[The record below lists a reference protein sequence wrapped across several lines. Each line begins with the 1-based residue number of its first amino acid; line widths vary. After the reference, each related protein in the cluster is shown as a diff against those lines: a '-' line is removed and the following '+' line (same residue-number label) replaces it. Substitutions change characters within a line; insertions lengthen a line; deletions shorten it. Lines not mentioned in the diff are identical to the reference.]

1 VFPHFGDGKIKMK
14 INQKHAVWLMA
25 GLIVLSALF
34 LRTYDIDSVPA
45 GIYPDEAVNGT
56 DALLANKT
64 GEYKIFYT
72 SNYGREGL
80 FINLQAL
87 TIKIFGNTVLGLKFW
102 SIFFGAMTVFG
113 VFLLSK
119 ELFQS
124 SRAGLIGAYFTAF
137 SYWAINF
144 SRIGFRANMVPLI
157 LAFTFYFLF
166 KGLRTKKYSDFI
178 FSGLIFG
185 LGIHTYIAFRVS
197 PLVLIILLASLI
209 LSREHFL
216 KNFWR
221 HILVFAFAM
230 MVTATPM
237 LLDFF
242 YFHPEHY
249 ASRTGGISVLNPQV
263 NRGDLIG
270 TLAKTFSLSLGKYNF
285 WGDQNWRHNYPPY
298 PILNPLVGIAFL
310 VGLFYSIYK
319 FFRLLWLRIFRGIRE
334 EKFIL
339 YTLLLAWLF
348 SLLIP
353 EFLAYEG
360 NPHALRAIGT
370 IPVVFIIAT
379 IPFLWILGRISHFGM
394 GLKTATI
401 SALFAGFLFIGI
413 ADPMKYFVFFNDNPQ
428 QHGAFNANFT
438 NMAKYL
444 LSLPDDTRK
453 YVIANGGGKEMED
466 DLPVTAHPIKYLT
479 YGKVK
484 NLSFLIKSDS
494 NGTTA
499 GKNTEPK
506 ISTPAVFVF
515 MNYDQTAIDGLKK
528 DFPLARVEKIDLD
541 PGHQSDF
548 IVLKVD

>member
-1 VFPHFGDGKIKMK
+1 MK
-14 INQKHAVWLMA
+14 TNQKYAVWLIA
-25 GLIVLSALF
+25 GLIVLCALF
-34 LRTYDIDSVPA
+34 LRAYDIDNIPA

-102 SIFFGAMTVFG
+102 SIFFGALTVFG
-113 VFLLSK
+113 VFLLGK

-185 LGIHTYIAFRVS
+185 LGVHTYIAFRVS
-197 PLVLIILLASLI
+197 PIVLIVLLVSLI
-209 LSREHFL
+209 ISKEHFL

-249 ASRTGGISVLNPQV
+249 ASRTGGISVLNPEV
-263 NRGDLIG
+263 NKGNLLS

-310 VGLFYSIYK
+310 VGLFYSLYK
-319 FFRLLWLRIFRGIRE
+319 FFRLLWLRTFHGIRE
-334 EKFIL
+334 EKFVL
-339 YTLLLAWLF
+339 YTLLLAWFF

-401 SALFAGFLFIGI
+401 SALFVGFLFVGI
-413 ADPMKYFVFFNDNPQ
+413 ADPVKYFVFFNNNPK

-438 NMAKYL
+438 NMAEYL
-444 LSLPDDTRK
+444 LSLPDDTKK

-466 DLPVTAHPIKYLT
+466 GLPVTAHPIKYLT
-479 YGKVK
+479 YEKVK
-484 NLSFLIKSDS
+484 NLSFLVKNSD
-494 NGTTA
+494 NKNETTTNEDA
-499 GKNTEPK
+499 RPK
-506 ISTPAVFVF
+506 ISTPTVFVL
-515 MNYDQTAIDGLKK
+515 MNYDQTIIDEFKK
-528 DFPLARVEKIDLD
+528 DFPLTRVEKIDLD

-548 IVLKVD
+548 IVLKMD